1 MSKGFFLAPVAAIM
15 LTLSSFLPAAAQT
28 SACAL
33 HDQMCIYHGIGRQM
47 GYDPSGPTSITAT
60 ANWDQP
66 NDADLHA
73 LLPTGNTYSTPT
85 EALPGYPLQLS
96 EPFYPDVSGAH
107 IYPNHYESQI
117 NGGAATAT
125 HSGDAGGGLAPYP
138 GQPGCD
144 PAIQSSV
151 TCEAITVQG
160 EVPSGV
166 YSYAIHAF
174 PASGSS
180 FPLTNFSIDVRASG
194 NMVLVSDNPGLQI
207 NPETG
212 LIRQTGSFQGA
223 GATTSQ
229 LDVYALNVGHAGHV
243 GGVTIPQMELVS
255 LSDGTQRYQPAEPL
269 LFDETPS
276 IQDQIAGAFLQRDQQ
291 VAYYEGLREQE
302 KQRLAY
308 LAELA
313 RARAAYNKWLA
324 DQEKAQAQQEK
335 LVYMACPAPLKS
347 CVPSY
352 VQGEKFVLAQPATP
366 APCNPKYASC
376 VTPPAKFWEP
386 AKSWE
391 QIVSETYQQSM
402 VLPKNE
408 PLSFEEYAPQRG
420 ITLEDTSGA
429 GSLVKD
435 VQVNIGLKADTSTKT
450 NDNAVDRALNSFYAY
465 RETELKTAAQKCVT
479 NGGLAC
485 FDLAKESLRTSGQD
499 FYLGTVETLND
510 CVKGGGVAC
519 GETILE
525 FFPFGKIVY
534 PAKDVVSPLLTK
546 LDNGADVAKIDN
558 STSVDTIP
566 AAKVDVPQ
574 VNNPESL
581 KVEQQLANQ
590 EALKNVGASNRAPW
604 VDDAKDIVEGG
615 TFSQCT
621 NGSCVSATGQNLTGG
636 ALSEAQL
643 LDQLGEWSNPESL
656 ALQLNSYV
664 GSEKWVSKYFYS
676 GSDALTIANQG
687 QFGAVL
693 KAYGFDAHMVSIS
706 PNATSPGEFTVLD
719 TARGISYTVDAKWIN
734 NYVIAGV
741 WEK

>member
-1 MSKGFFLAPVAAIM
+1 MKRWGEVKEEMMSKGFFLAPVAAIM

-212 LIRQTGSFQGA
+212 LIRQTGSFQGS

-243 GGVTIPQMELVS
+243 GGVIIPQMELVS
-255 LSDGTQRYQPAEPL
+255 LSDGTQRYQPVEPL

-335 LVYMACPAPLKS
+335 LVYLACPAPLKS

-391 QIVSETYQQSM
+391 QIVSETYQQSV
-402 VLPKNE
+402 VLPRNTTV
-408 PLSFEEYAPQRG
+408 SFEEYASQQG
-420 ITLEDTSGA
+420 ITLGNTSDSGA
-429 GSLVKD
+429 GSLVDGSQSRQSAIKPPKLLGNWFDVIADPLKD
-435 VQVNIGLKADTSTKT
+435 AFTVEQMVCLAEELCTPREPTVLGDIGKALAILVPTSKGKIAGDIIDSTSDVTTSIVKNNLDSLAASSKADELIDIAGSTTKISVLDYKKYHNEKVAEIEDGLHAQGYKTTSLSIKDTCSSQYCIP
-450 NDNAVDRALNSFYAY
+450 DIVYYDS
-465 RETELKTAAQKCVT
+465 
-479 NGGLAC
+479 
-485 FDLAKESLRTSGQD
+485 S
-499 FYLGTVETLND
+499 
-510 CVKGGGVAC
+510 
-519 GETILE
+519 
-525 FFPFGKIVY
+525 GKIV
-534 PAKDVVSPLLTK
+534 
-546 LDNGADVAKIDN
+546 G
-558 STSVDTIP
+558 
-566 AAKVDVPQ
+566 
-574 VNNPESL
+574 
-581 KVEQQLANQ
+581 
-590 EALKNVGASNRAPW
+590 
-604 VDDAKDIVEGG
+604 IVE
-615 TFSQCT
+615 
-621 NGSCVSATGQNLTGG
+621 VKTGG
-636 ALSEAQL
+636 AGYSAGQEL
-643 LDQLGEWSNPESL
+643 LYP
-656 ALQLNSYV
+656 
-664 GSEKWVSKYFYS
+664 
-676 GSDALTIANQG
+676 
-687 QFGAVL
+687 
-693 KAYGFDAHMVSIS
+693 KARDG
-706 PNATSPGEFTVLD
+706 
-719 TARGISYTVDAKWIN
+719 TARPGIKLADLLKLDPNLTFAEQGYPNGINVYTQYFPGLN
-734 NYVIAGV
+734 
-741 WEK
+741 E